1 MEQDFGMG
9 VRTSLGFSQAV
20 VRTRIALRAHGFS
33 ILSEMPA
40 PAGIGEET
48 GRRHLFMGV
57 WERLI
62 KASNLGGRGLDVG
75 DHLPCNVVVYE
86 QGEDTVIAGLDPSE
100 GMEGWEPA
108 GGQAVDARRALEAVF
123 TEVMKPEE

>member
-1 MEQDFGMG
+1 MDEEFGLG
-9 VRTSLGFSQAV
+9 VRTPLGFSEAV
-20 VRTRIALRAHGFS
+20 MRARISLRAHGFS

-62 KASNLGGRGLDVG
+62 TTSNLGGPGMDVG
-75 DHLPCNVVVYE
+75 DHLSCNVVVYE
-86 QGEDTVIAGLDPSE
+86 QGDSTVIAGLDPSE
-100 GMEGWEPA
+100 GMDGWGPA
-108 GGQAVDARRALEAVF
+108 AEQAQEAKIALEKAF
-123 TEVMKPEE
+123 AELLKPSD

>member
-1 MEQDFGMG
+1 MG
-9 VRTSLGFSQAV
+9 VRTTLGFSQAV

-48 GRRHLFMGV
+48 GRRHLFLGV

-62 KASNLGGRGLDVG
+62 TAGNLGGPGLDVG

-86 QGEDTVIAGLDPSE
+86 QGESTVIAGLDPSE
-100 GMEGWEPA
+100 GMEGWGSAE
-108 GGQAVDARRALEAVF
+108 GQALEARRALEAAF
-123 TEVMKPEE
+123 AELLKPEE

>member
-1 MEQDFGMG
+1 MDEETGLG
-9 VRTSLGFSQAV
+9 VRTRLGFSEAV
-20 VRTRIALRAHGFS
+20 MRTRISLRAHGFS

-57 WERLI
+57 WEKLI
-62 KASNLGGRGLDVG
+62 TTTNLGGPGLDVG

-86 QGEDTVIAGLDPSE
+86 QGESTVIAGLDPAE
-100 GMEGWEPA
+100 GMDGWGPA
-108 GGQAVDARRALEAVF
+108 AEQAQEARTALQKAFAELL
-123 TEVMKPEE
+123 KPGD

>member
-1 MEQDFGMG
+1 VDEEVGIG
-9 VRTSLGFSQAV
+9 VRTGLGFGEAV
-20 VRTRIALRAHGFS
+20 GRTRIALRAHGFS

-62 KASNLGGRGLDVG
+62 TTSNLGGPGLDVG

-86 QGEDTVIAGLDPSE
+86 QGNSTVVAGLDPSE
-100 GMEGWEPA
+100 GMEGWGAAQE
-108 GGQAVDARRALEAVF
+108 QAREAKQALQDAFAELLD
-123 TEVMKPEE
+123 PDN